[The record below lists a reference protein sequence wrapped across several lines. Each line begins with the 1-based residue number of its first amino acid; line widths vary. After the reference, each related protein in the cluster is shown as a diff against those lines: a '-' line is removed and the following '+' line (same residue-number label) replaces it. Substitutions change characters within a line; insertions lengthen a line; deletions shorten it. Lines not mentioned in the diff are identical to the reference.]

1 MKIAVLNGSPK
12 GNYSITLQSS
22 LYLAKLYKE
31 DTFEVMNVGSKI
43 KSLEKDI
50 TPLKTLLDRSDMV
63 LFSYPVYT
71 FIAPYQMHRTI
82 ELIKENGVDLHGKYA
97 AQITTSKHFYD
108 MTAHEYIK
116 ENALD
121 MGMKYIGGLSA
132 DMEDLLT
139 EKGQKELKSFWEYTQ
154 FQCGEREMG
163 KPSKAYDIV
172 IVTNSHNDPA
182 LDQIIEEFRSVCPAP
197 TRIVNI
203 ADFPFIGGCLG
214 CFHCAGD
221 GECIYKDHFG
231 DFLREHV
238 LNADAIVY
246 AYTLKDHSMGA
257 SFKQYDDRQFCNGH
271 RMMSIGMPVAY
282 LVNGNLQGEYN
293 LQTIMYARSEV
304 GQNMLCGIL
313 DNHCPETFS
322 AELQQ
327 LADRLI
333 FSLNHHTL
341 LPQNFYGVGGTKIF
355 RDLIYL
361 MRGLMVA
368 DHKFYKK
375 HGIYDDFPQKH
386 WGKMWKMKL
395 IGFLANNKKIRA
407 KMGNKMN
414 EGMIAPY
421 KKLIER
427 L

>member
-12 GNYSITLQSS
+12 GKYSTTLQST
-22 LYLAKLYKE
+22 LYLEKLYKE
-31 DTFEVMNVGSKI
+31 DQFEVMNVGNKV

-50 TPLKTLLDRSDMV
+50 SPLIALLKKSDMV

-71 FIAPYQMHRTI
+71 FIAPYQMHRII
-82 ELIKENGVDLHGKYA
+82 ELIKESKVDLRGKFA

-121 MGMKYIGGLSA
+121 MGMQYVGGLSA
-132 DMEDLLT
+132 DMEDLLS
-139 EKGQKELKSFWEYTQ
+139 EKGQRELKSFWEYTRY
-154 FQCGEREMG
+154 QCKGISQESPT
-163 KPSKAYDIV
+163 KTYDIV

-182 LDQIIEEFRSVCPAP
+182 LDQMIHTFQSACTAP

-203 ADFPFIGGCLG
+203 AEFPFIGGCKG

-221 GECIYKDHFG
+221 GECIYKDRFG
-231 DFLREHV
+231 DFLREHI

-246 AYTLKDHSMGA
+246 AYTIKDHSMGA
-257 SFKQYDDRQFCNGH
+257 SFKLYDDRQFCNGH
-271 RMMSIGMPVAY
+271 RMMTIGMPIAY
-282 LVNGNLQGEYN
+282 LVNGNLAGEYN
-293 LQTIMYARSEV
+293 LQTIMRARAEV
-304 GQNMLCGIL
+304 GKNMLCGIV
-313 DNHCPETFS
+313 DNHQPEQVN
-322 AELQQ
+322 LHIQQ
-327 LADRLI
+327 LANKLVYV
-333 FSLNHHTL
+333 LNHKTL

-386 WGKMWKMKL
+386 LGKMWKMQL
-395 IGFLANNKKIRA
+395 IGFLANNKKMRA

-414 EGMIAPY
+414 EGIIAPY